1 MIFCH
6 FIQIEKLHIDS
17 PNSSVRMLHITTHTL
32 TLISVPDRGP
42 VPRGK
47 EIRAPKAHGLALG
60 SCTLTTSVIKPFTLR
75 KFLKENT
82 FIITSSLGSLYV
94 QILALSPE
102 IELFKNFFS

>member
-1 MIFCH
+1 MLF
-6 FIQIEKLHIDS
+6 ESDS
-17 PNSSVRMLHITTHTL
+17 LTHS
-32 TLISVPDRGP
+32 LISVPDRGP

-60 SCTLTTSVIKPFTLR
+60 RCTLTTNVIKPLPLR

-82 FIITSSLGSLYV
+82 CTIISSLGSLYV